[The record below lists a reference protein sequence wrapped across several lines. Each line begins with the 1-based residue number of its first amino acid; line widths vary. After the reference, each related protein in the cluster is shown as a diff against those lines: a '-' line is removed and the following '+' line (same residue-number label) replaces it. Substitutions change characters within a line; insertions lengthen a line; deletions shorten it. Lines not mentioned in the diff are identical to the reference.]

1 VRQQWSKHSF
11 FKRARP
17 VFEKAGFRWQ
27 RLPDCC
33 KKGSIMKTKD
43 STADKQEW
51 CVYILRCADNSLYT
65 GITNNLEKRLAAHAS
80 GTASKYT
87 RSRRPA
93 SLAAASGKLDKASAL
108 RLEMQIKKLPKALKI
123 EALETS
129 E

>member
-1 VRQQWSKHSF
+1 
-11 FKRARP
+11 
-17 VFEKAGFRWQ
+17 
-27 RLPDCC
+27 
-33 KKGSIMKTKD
+33 MKTKD
-43 STADKQEW
+43 STAGERGW

-93 SLAAASGKLDKASAL
+93 SLVATSGKLDKAGAL